1 MSARENAGVG
11 TRPLLFCGIDVGLQ
25 GAIAFLADNGGPVPL
40 LADVIDMPTL
50 KAGKKTELDSW
61 ALAAIFREHRPNHV
75 MVELVHAMPG
85 QGVSSMFSFGRG
97 FGVIL
102 GVLAAFDIPYTLVSP
117 QAWQKAV
124 LGGLPGAEG
133 KGKAIQWAA
142 ATFPDA
148 VLQTP
153 RGRLLDGRADALALA
168 YYGFAQARRKAA

>member
-1 MSARENAGVG
+1 MSANVAGVG
-11 TRPLLFCGIDVGLQ
+11 TRPLLFCGVDVGLQ

-40 LADVIDMPTL
+40 LVDVIDMPTL
-50 KAGKKTELDSW
+50 KAGKKTELDSRV
-61 ALAAIFREHRPNHV
+61 LAAIFREHRPDRV
-75 MVELVHAMPG
+75 TVESVHAMPG

-102 GVLAAFDIPYTLVSP
+102 GALAALDIPYTLASP

-153 RGRLLDGRADALALA
+153 RGRLLDGRADALAIA
-168 YYGFAQARRKAA
+168 YYGLLAAGRKAA

>member
-1 MSARENAGVG
+1 MSARDKAGVV
-11 TRPLLFCGIDVGLQ
+11 RLPLFCGIDVGLQ
-25 GAIAFLADNGGPVPL
+25 GAISLLADNGGPVPSL
-40 LADVIDMPTL
+40 VDVIDMPTL
-50 KAGKKTELDSW
+50 KAGKKTELDSRV
-61 ALAAIFREHRPNHV
+61 LAAIFREHRPDHV
-75 MVELVHAMPG
+75 TVESVHAMPG

-102 GVLAAFDIPYTLVSP
+102 GVLAALDIPYTLVSP

-153 RGRLLDGRADALALA
+153 RGRLLDGRADALAIGF
-168 YYGFAQARRKAA
+168 YGLLTAGREAA